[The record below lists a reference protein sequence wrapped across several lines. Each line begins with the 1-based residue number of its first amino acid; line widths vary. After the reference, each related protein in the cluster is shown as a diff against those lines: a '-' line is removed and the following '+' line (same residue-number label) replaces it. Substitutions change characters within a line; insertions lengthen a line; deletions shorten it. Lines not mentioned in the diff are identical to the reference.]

1 MAELPCVSWPTC
13 RACHGRPTMRVMA
26 DLIGHLLP
34 ARDPRSE
41 PGMTWDSSLALRM
54 TGGLALRMTGGIRTD
69 GRRSRTRGPCRPSCR
84 GELKEKTQKAASSP
98 FKKAPSQEPANRP
111 VKTSEKTFIP
121 LAPVPFYEKPAAN
134 PFAAAPASKISV
146 EQEPSE
152 Q

>member
-84 GELKEKTQKAASSP
+84 GELKEKTQMRSSRKDCQDCTLCSSWLYV
-98 FKKAPSQEPANRP
+98 FILQISFRFLRQRYSLIVPSHGTS
-111 VKTSEKTFIP
+111 KT
-121 LAPVPFYEKPAAN
+121 
-134 PFAAAPASKISV
+134 IS
-146 EQEPSE
+146 SIFLDY
-152 Q
+152 